1 MNPLHLVKD
10 EETGETRIKE
20 LTSLHVAAIM
30 GNMQT
35 VKTLL
40 KEARKLLP
48 PDEFQLFINIKV
60 IREMGGNNALLYA
73 CNSSN
78 SNFLLVDFLINV
90 AGAEPNTM
98 NDYAVNCL
106 LIATKKSQLNIL
118 DLLLKT
124 GVDIGFVDRNG
135 CNALHIA
142 ASAGF
147 LDIVTMLLLNWS
159 KNKIKKSK
167 GSPKHI
173 EAGTKSP
180 NSETPKNEFKID
192 TKDNS

>member
-135 CNALHIA
+135 
-142 ASAGF
+142 
-147 LDIVTMLLLNWS
+147 
-159 KNKIKKSK
+159 
-167 GSPKHI
+167 
-173 EAGTKSP
+173 
-180 NSETPKNEFKID
+180 
-192 TKDNS
+192 